1 MVGLTGGIGA
11 GKSTV
16 AEMLT
21 KRGAV
26 VVDADLI
33 ARQVVEPGTPAL
45 AKLVERFGTDILA
58 PDGSLD
64 RSRLAEVAFAHEE
77 SKRDLEEIT
86 HPAIGEEFLRQV
98 GSAPADG
105 IVVHDVPLLMES
117 RRNLHYDAVIVVEA
131 PRKVRLERL
140 EARGIP
146 HDDAERRM
154 ALQAS
159 DEDRRSI
166 ATWVVENGAD
176 LAALEGQVE
185 AIWQELLERAAAL
198 PPPAP
203 PLEPQPTAND

>member
-1 MVGLTGGIGA
+1 M
-11 GKSTV
+11 
-16 AEMLT
+16 
-21 KRGAV
+21 
-26 VVDADLI
+26 DAY
-33 ARQVVEPGTPAL
+33 
-45 AKLVERFGTDILA
+45 
-58 PDGSLD
+58 S
-64 RSRLAEVAFAHEE
+64 
-77 SKRDLEEIT
+77 RDLEEIT

-105 IVVHDVPLLMES
+105 IVVHDVPLLVES

-140 EARGIP
+140 EARGNP
-146 HDDAERRM
+146 RDDAERRM

-198 PPPAP
+198 PPPGP
-203 PLEPQPTAND
+203 PPAPQPTAND